1 MRVLLR
7 SLLACLSLAT
17 FVCSAETAAP
27 AAADFKEGEQYKEVR
42 EKQPVPD
49 KKRVLVEEIFWYGC
63 PHCFHLDPQIEAWKK
78 TKAGDVDFV
87 RIPNSL
93 GHAEG
98 IVHQKAFYTAEAL
111 GIGDKIHTPLFNG
124 IHEQHLPL
132 YTQDA
137 IRAFFNQQTGIMP
150 DVFDA
155 TYNGFAVDSRV
166 RRADG
171 LMKAYGIASVPA
183 IVVGGK
189 YTTNASL
196 AGDFDKMIKVT
207 DFLVDKVRQEQKK

>member
-1 MRVLLR
+1 MRVFLRLLI
-7 SLLACLSLAT
+7 ACLSFIT
-17 FVCSAETAAP
+17 FACAA
-27 AAADFKEGEQYKEVR
+27 ADAADFKEGEQYKEVR
-42 EKQPVPD
+42 DKQPVPD

-63 PHCFHLDPQIEAWKK
+63 QHCFHFDPSIEAWKK

-93 GHAEG
+93 GNPAG
-98 IVHQKAFYTAEAL
+98 VVHQKAFYTAEAL
-111 GIGDKIHTPLFNG
+111 GIGDKIHVPLFNG
-124 IHEQHLPL
+124 IHEKHLPL
-132 YTQDA
+132 YNQDA
-137 IRAFFNQQTGIMP
+137 IRLFFNQQTGIMP

-155 TYNGFAVDSRV
+155 TFNGFAVDSRV

-189 YTTNASL
+189 YTTNASM
-196 AGDFDKMIKVT
+196 AGNFDNMIKVT

>member
-1 MRVLLR
+1 MRVFLR
-7 SLLACLSLAT
+7 CLLACLSLAAFT
-17 FVCSAETAAP
+17 C
-27 AAADFKEGEQYKEVR
+27 AAADEFKEGDQYKEVR
-42 EKQPVPD
+42 DRQPVPD
-49 KKRVLVEEIFWYGC
+49 KKRVQVEEIFWYGC
-63 PHCFHLDPQIEAWKK
+63 QHCYHFDPIIEAWKK

-93 GHAEG
+93 GSPAG
-98 IVHQKAFYTAEAL
+98 VVHQKAFYTAEAL
-111 GIGDKIHTPLFNG
+111 GIGDKIHAPLFAG
-124 IHEQHLPL
+124 IHEKHLPL

-137 IRAFFNQQTGIMP
+137 IRLFFNQQTGVMP

-155 TYNGFAVDSRV
+155 TFTGFAVDSRV

-189 YTTNASL
+189 YTTNATM
-196 AGDFDKMIKVT
+196 AGNFENMIKVT